1 MVQVLIIRG
10 GKMLGEKI
18 FKMKNQ
24 SRAEADETLTA
35 FLKQYYAGET
45 ILPKEILLPHPIE
58 DVELIA
64 DWLSEK
70 KQARVRLDVPL
81 RGKKRDLV
89 AMAEENS
96 RFALRTE
103 RDKGEVSTRML
114 EELQEALFLKNFP
127 EVIEGFDIS
136 NISGTSAVG
145 SLVQF
150 RNAVADKDNYRRYK
164 IKGVDGIDDY
174 AMMRE
179 VMHRRYSRLLEE
191 EKSLPNLILI
201 DGGRGHLN
209 TAHRVLCDLNLTD
222 RIDLACIAKGKYR
235 NNLDTDE
242 VYLVDHKQ
250 PVLFRENS
258 PSRFLLQRVRDE
270 SHRFA
275 ISFHRQLRNKR
286 ALSSP
291 LESVAGIGK
300 KRRLQLL
307 KHFGSLEKI
316 RNASLEDLTTM
327 PGITEEIAQ
336 NILESTSGG
345 NKTA

>member
-1 MVQVLIIRG
+1 
-10 GKMLGEKI
+10 
-18 FKMKNQ
+18 
-24 SRAEADETLTA
+24 
-35 FLKQYYAGET
+35 
-45 ILPKEILLPHPIE
+45 
-58 DVELIA
+58 
-64 DWLSEK
+64 
-70 KQARVRLDVPL
+70 
-81 RGKKRDLV
+81 
-89 AMAEENS
+89 
-96 RFALRTE
+96 
-103 RDKGEVSTRML
+103 
-114 EELQEALFLKNFP
+114 
-127 EVIEGFDIS
+127 VIEGFDIS
-136 NISGTSAVG
+136 NISGTNAVG

-164 IKGVDGIDDY
+164 IKEVDGIDDY

-191 EKSLPNLILI
+191 EKPLPSLILI

-286 ALSSP
+286 ALASP

-316 RNASLEDLTTM
+316 RNASLEDLTAM
-327 PGITEEIAQ
+327 PGITEAIAQ
-336 NILESTSGG
+336 NILESTSTRVPPGG
-345 NKTA
+345 E